1 MPNVDAVNGLISKI
15 SGEYLLSEF
24 NLIPPIYVI
33 QKQER
38 SLTKEFTIHSLPTL
52 DKNEWNRIFFNNDN
66 LINFY
71 SNIQKQKTDKSIF
84 V

>member
-1 MPNVDAVNGLISKI
+1 MPNVDAVHGLISKI

-38 SLTKEFTIHSLPTL
+38 SLIKEFTIHSLPTL

>member
-1 MPNVDAVNGLISKI
+1 M
-15 SGEYLLSEF
+15 
-24 NLIPPIYVI
+24 
-33 QKQER
+33 KQER
-38 SLTKEFTIHSLPTL
+38 SLIKEFTIHSLPTL

>member
-38 SLTKEFTIHSLPTL
+38 YLTKEFTIHSLPTL

>member
-1 MPNVDAVNGLISKI
+1 MPKVDAAYGLISKI
-15 SGEYLLSEF
+15 SGEYLLTEF

-52 DKNEWNRIFFNNDN
+52 DKNEWNRIFFNNEN
-66 LINFY
+66 LINFF
-71 SNIQKQKTDKSIF
+71 SNIQKQKSNQNIF